1 MRCVWMIERAEVL
14 THVSQQHSCAV
25 TSGGGVKCWG
35 FNNAGQVMHHEL
47 QCFFFCET
55 LGVCYARREAACRSR
70 CVVLQLGDGT
80 TIDRSTPVSVV
91 GLSSGV
97 ASIALGE
104 VCRKRARCMVV

>member
-1 MRCVWMIERAEVL
+1 MIERAEVL
-14 THVSQQHSCAV
+14 THVTQYHTCAV
-25 TSGGGVKCWG
+25 TSEGGVKCWG
-35 FNNAGQVMHHEL
+35 NNGYGQYGQVTHLEL
-47 QCFFFCET
+47 QCCFCET

-97 ASIALGE
+97 ASIALGG
-104 VCRKRARCMVV
+104 VSLKRV